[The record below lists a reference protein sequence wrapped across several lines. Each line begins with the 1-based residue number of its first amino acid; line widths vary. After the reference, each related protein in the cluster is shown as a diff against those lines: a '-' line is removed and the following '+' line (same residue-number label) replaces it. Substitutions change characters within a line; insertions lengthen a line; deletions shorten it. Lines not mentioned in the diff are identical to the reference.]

1 MWYIIRIS
9 FERVLRNIQK
19 ISFKDLGTMLYQGS
33 IHYPVGKLVPH
44 LIASFFK
51 NLIPLINTMH
61 VNYADN
67 VAINYDNN
75 TTSYCLVL

>member
-33 IHYPVGKLVPH
+33 IHYPVGKLV
-44 LIASFFK
+44 ISNSMA
-51 NLIPLINTMH
+51 
-61 VNYADN
+61 
-67 VAINYDNN
+67 
-75 TTSYCLVL
+75 CGRLVMK

>member
-33 IHYPVGKLVPH
+33 IHYPVGKLV
-44 LIASFFK
+44 L
-51 NLIPLINTMH
+51 
-61 VNYADN
+61 NYK
-67 VAINYDNN
+67 
-75 TTSYCLVL
+75 L

>member
-33 IHYPVGKLVPH
+33 IHYPVGKLVHTVYTYKAIYTIYSRGALVH
-44 LIASFFK
+44 LGSSHEG
-51 NLIPLINTMH
+51 LLR
-61 VNYADN
+61 YR
-67 VAINYDNN
+67 
-75 TTSYCLVL
+75 